1 MNEENNPEDSPEKIV
16 YTNIDS
22 DTLQLIEVALN
33 CMNTLADAQLLE
45 QGRDDLITI
54 ADELGFRFGMAAL
67 QLEDTGE
74 QDADGEKIYKPLGG
88 VFNDEDADDSAD
100 LPTSSDTIN

>member
-1 MNEENNPEDSPEKIV
+1 MNEENIPPEKIV

-22 DTLQLIEVALN
+22 DTIALIEVALN
-33 CMNTLADAQLLE
+33 CMNTLADAQMLE
-45 QGRDDLITI
+45 QSRDDLLTI
-54 ADELGFRFGMAAL
+54 ADELGFRFGIAAI

-74 QDADGEKIYKPLGG
+74 VDEEGEKIYKPLGG
-88 VFNDEDADDSAD
+88 VFNDEDDED

>member
-1 MNEENNPEDSPEKIV
+1 MNEENIPPEKIV

-22 DTLQLIEVALN
+22 DTIALIEVALN
-33 CMNTLADAQLLE
+33 CMNTLADAQMLE
-45 QGRDDLITI
+45 QSRDDLLTI
-54 ADELGFRFGMAAL
+54 ADELGFRFGIAAI

-74 QDADGEKIYKPLGG
+74 VDEEGEKIYKPLGG
-88 VFNDEDADDSAD
+88 VFNDEDLDDVDD